1 MASNKKSL
9 NQSENQRIQI
19 EEFESEHKSSIKE
32 DRENLECQNQEIVG
46 EIQDGV
52 DDSFEESISFN
63 VDNLDQKNE
72 DQISNLEDEDLKTFM
87 INRVKEKS
95 TSIPEEIVDQWV
107 NYFIEERTRK
117 DLISEFEL
125 EIDALDKIW
134 KTMNYYTTKYN
145 MIL

>member
-1 MASNKKSL
+1 M

-19 EEFESEHKSSIKE
+19 EELESEHKSSIKE
-32 DRENLECQNQEIVG
+32 DQENLEAQNQEIVV

-72 DQISNLEDEDLKTFM
+72 DQVDNLEDEDLKTLM

-95 TSIPEEIVDQWV
+95 TSIPEEIIDQWV

-145 MIL
+145 NTIF